1 MSYKKLEGFSKLSYE
16 RLDQGLDLKA
26 AVVRFLHDRCEDL
39 RFDEEKEGRERAENI
54 LLGRSVSEG
63 QIAYNMQMDIERL
76 CLENALKRFLD
87 SGAAQDA
94 FDVYYCYLEMFVGC
108 YGSSK
113 RMIEMLSEF
122 EMNGSS
128 LLMKHRD
135 HYSHSVYVF
144 SLGLA
149 IYETNSI
156 YRTEY
161 MKFYGFDPSSEKDV
175 QKAAHHFLEYWGLS
189 ALFHD
194 IGYPFELPF
203 EQVESYFEVDGQ
215 KRKGNPF
222 VAYLGM
228 ERFTAIDADTSEML
242 KKLYQTK
249 EGFGSTNELFAY
261 DIAQKLGK
269 TYHLTKES
277 IQVVLETKPT
287 NPDRFGYFMD
297 HAYFSAMILF
307 HELLRADRTEGRTEI
322 SKERVDALSAII
334 LHNSLYKFSVAF
346 YKNKTLNNEFKMQ
359 LHPLAYM
366 LMLCDELQC
375 WDRTSYGRNS
385 RTELH
390 PMGCDLTFDDNR
402 VHAVYVYDQAEQE
415 KIDDYEKQY
424 EDWKNKRREKE
435 PKLKAYA
442 SMVHDNDFLK
452 DIGRIVDL
460 SGWDLTVD
468 VTTRPA
474 VHKGKRAYLSDSN
487 FIHLYNFA
495 VALNARYSDPKGKA
509 REVTKEMEDDFNRLS
524 LEYKLSNIGQA
535 KAFAEYLDVIG
546 CFYTDKPVDFELVTE
561 MSPEDLEDIGPLEHG
576 RWLKERQ
583 EMGWRHGTDYS
594 GKAEREQKRMHVL
607 AWDGELTPENIKAHY
622 DALPDEEK
630 GKDIEPMNRMLE
642 LLKLYDGLRIYR
654 LKKVKRSE

>member
-1 MSYKKLEGFSKLSYE
+1 MSYKKIRGCSALPYE
-16 RLDQGLDLKA
+16 RIEHALNLKE
-26 AVVRFLHDRCEDL
+26 AVVRFIYDRCENL
-39 RFDEEKEGRERAENI
+39 RFDDNKEHEEQKGKV
-54 LLGRSVSEG
+54 LLGRSISDG
-63 QIAYNMQMDIERL
+63 QIPYNMQMDIDRL

-144 SLGLA
+144 CLGLA
-149 IYETNSI
+149 IYETNQLF
-156 YRTEY
+156 RMEY
-161 MKFYGFDPSSEKDV
+161 MKFYGFDSESETDV
-175 QKAAHHFLEYWGLS
+175 RKAAHHFLEYWGLA

-215 KRKGNPF
+215 KRNGNPF

-228 ERFTAIDADTSEML
+228 EKFTVIDSDTAKRL
-242 KKLYQTK
+242 QKLYQEK
-249 EGFGSTNELFAY
+249 DNFDSTDELFAY
-261 DIAQKLGK
+261 DIARKLGK
-269 TYHLTKES
+269 TYHFTKES
-277 IQVVLETKPT
+277 MQVVLETKPA
-287 NPDRFGYFMD
+287 NPNRFGYFMD
-297 HAYFSAMILF
+297 HAYFSATILF
-307 HELLRADRTEGRTEI
+307 HELLRADRMEGRTEI
-322 SKERVDALSAII
+322 PKERIDALSAII

-346 YKNKTLNNEFKMQ
+346 YKNKTLNHEFQMQ

-385 RTELH
+385 RRELH
-390 PMGCDLTFDDNR
+390 PMDCDLTFDHNR
-402 VHAVYVYDQAEQE
+402 VHAVYVYDQEEQQ

-424 EDWKNKRREKE
+424 EDWKNGRIEKE

-442 SMVHDNDFLK
+442 GMVHDNDFLK

-460 SGWDLTVD
+460 SGWDLTID
-468 VTTRPA
+468 VATRPA
-474 VHKGKRAYLSDSN
+474 VHKGKQAYLSDSK
-487 FIHLYNFA
+487 FINLYYFA
-495 VALNARYSDPKGKA
+495 VALNARYSDPQGGA
-509 REVTKEMEDDFNRLS
+509 QEVTKKMENDFNRLS

-546 CFYTDKPVDFELVTE
+546 CFYTDKPVDFEMVTKI
-561 MSPEDLEDIGPLEHG
+561 SQEDMDTIGPLEHG
-576 RWLKERQ
+576 RWLKEHQ
-583 EMGWRHGTDYS
+583 NMGWRYGTDYNS
-594 GKAEREQKRMHVL
+594 KAEREQKRIHNL

-622 DALPDEEK
+622 DDLSDVD
-630 GKDIEPMNRMLE
+630 KDKDTEPMNRMLE
-642 LLKLYDGLRIYR
+642 LLKMYDGLRIYR
-654 LKKVKRSE
+654 LKRGKEM